1 MKPTSEGRSGRSL
14 FDKSKVFKFF
24 SFMMFEDSFLSLL
37 SLRIRTESF
46 GHLSKSSKTWRPLND
61 RARISN
67 FYDQGASLNVINLFS
82 FNSKT
87 TIFLVCEKEPFSIF
101 SILFLFKVKVSN
113 LSHLLKISADISAI
127 WFEDASTFLNPS
139 PKGGNALILLSLM
152 MRCSR
157 VLMPDKSG
165 R

>member
-1 MKPTSEGRSGRSL
+1 
-14 FDKSKVFKFF
+14 
-24 SFMMFEDSFLSLL
+24 
-37 SLRIRTESF
+37 
-46 GHLSKSSKTWRPLND
+46 
-61 RARISN
+61 
-67 FYDQGASLNVINLFS
+67 LNVINLFS
-82 FNSKT
+82 FNYRT
-87 TIFLVCEKEPFSIF
+87 TIFLVCEKAPFSIL